1 MTKLRFMWP
10 AVFLV
15 LTACGSSTRSFLA
28 EDEELRQMFNTDE
41 YVSMS
46 DYERYRVAEYLM
58 SKGQV
63 DEARK
68 IYEDIVTYNPGVSAI
83 KYKLAM
89 IYLGRD
95 SVSFGSFDEKG
106 RVLQFS
112 RSGKDLGEAVLQEIR
127 SESPGF
133 LPVYSQLMVLNVGRR
148 DSGTVRELF
157 TTARE
162 LDKDFNTADYRVGY
176 LTMFDRDNPNA
187 FEDAE
192 SLIRKA
198 QRSYRELYE
207 SYKNLG
213 NIHRVQ
219 KQDTLAYKAFLKAL
233 DSKSEAVD
241 LFATYGDMAELCR
254 RIYQQQQ
261 NETYRDI
268 ARRYACMSLAYFPG
282 YKPSVDVLHALGAS
296 GAVESVVD
304 SSSDSTAVLD
314 RFCSET
320 VSAVDSV
327 RVQATTESVIPR
339 SILRK
344 QMEAAPK
351 TTASTKPRSVNKW
364 VIGGAVVAGAG
375 GAVLL
380 LGSGGGKSSGGFGN
394 PPGFP
399 NPN

>member
-1 MTKLRFMWP
+1 MWP
-10 AVFLV
+10 TVFLV

-68 IYEDIVTYNPGVSAI
+68 IYEDIITYNPGVSAI

-112 RSGKDLGEAVLQEIR
+112 RGGKDLGEAVLQEIR
-127 SESPGF
+127 SENPGF

-192 SLIRKA
+192 SLMRKA

-241 LFATYGDMAELCR
+241 LFATYGDMAEMCR

-261 NETYRDI
+261 NEIYRDLGL
-268 ARRYACMSLAYFPG
+268 RYACMSLAYFPG

-296 GAVESVVD
+296 GVVEGVVD
-304 SSSDSTAVLD
+304 SSSDSAAVLD

-320 VSAVDSV
+320 VSAVDSM

-351 TTASTKPRSVNKW
+351 TTASAKPRSVNRW